1 MEIIDPLDAAFL
13 LAESREH
20 PMHVGALMLFEP
32 PADAGPEYVREVYDQ
47 IVENTN
53 YHPTFLK
60 RLATPRGSLGGLFWD
75 HDTELDVEY
84 HIRRVHMPT
93 PGRIR
98 ELLSVVSRWHG
109 TLLDRHKPLWE
120 AHIIEGLA
128 DGRFAIYV
136 KVHHALLDGMSAQ
149 RLIQRRLTSDPEDR
163 NCVPPWNRPEKPRG
177 RKRESSGFDAVGL
190 LRAGGQAVAD
200 VAGVIPDA
208 VKVARQAFSDNDLI
222 LPYRAP
228 QTILNVPI
236 GGARRFA
243 AQSWDFDRINAVK
256 KSAGVSVNDVVL
268 AMCGGAL
275 RNYLIDNNALPD
287 SSMSAFVP
295 ISTRAADKM
304 DAGGNAVGA
313 IIASLGTNTA
323 DSVERLDAVNASMKS
338 AKSMFKSI
346 GGLSGL
352 AWSGAAVSPMVLAG
366 LPLIGRVTP
375 HSFNVIISNVP
386 GPRDEQYFNGARLD
400 GIYPVSV
407 VTDGQALNIT
417 LTNTAGTLDFGL
429 IGCRRSLPSLQRILT
444 HLETELSELEKAFV

>member
-1 MEIIDPLDAAFL
+1 
-13 LAESREH
+13 
-20 PMHVGALMLFEP
+20 MHVGALMLFEP
-32 PADAGPEYVREVYDQ
+32 PADAGPEYVRGVYDQ
-47 IVENTN
+47 MVENTN

-84 HIRRVHMPT
+84 HIRRVAMPT

-149 RLIQRRLTSDPEDR
+149 RLIQRRLTSDPDDR
-163 NCVPPWNRPEKPRG
+163 SCVPPWNRPEQPRE
-177 RKRESSGFDAVGL
+177 RRRDKSGFDALGL
-190 LRAGGQAVAD
+190 LRAGGKAVAD
-200 VAGVIPDA
+200 VAGVVPD
-208 VKVARQAFSDNDLI
+208 VFKVARQAFNDNDLI

-287 SSMSAFVP
+287 ASMSAFVP
-295 ISTRAADKM
+295 ISTRAPDKL

-313 IIASLGTNTA
+313 IIASLGTDTA
-323 DSVERLDAVNASMKS
+323 DSVERLDAVTASMNS

-407 VTDGQALNIT
+407 VADGQALNIT

-429 IGCRRSLPSLQRILT
+429 IGCRRSLPSLQRILS
-444 HLETELSELEKAFV
+444 HLDTELTELEKAFV